1 MTKLNYDILY
11 NNFIQ
16 NEKIF
21 ANLKGELKIG
31 DYIIKSNGENLI
43 INYFDYEYTS
53 KSLSISNDQFTIKF
67 TNEESYIE
75 LIIKKE
81 GKISINGKE
90 YTFSDVDIKG
100 YKSSLIDL
108 DNIIK
113 TDTNI
118 NKFYHCGYNAFVY
131 KNTNDLII
139 SSNDNDD
146 KKIEKNYKRS
156 HLIRDFPI
164 IDDGDVFDSNFKYST
179 YKSVIYVFKNDLDLD
194 GVYQLN
200 KKSTRLDTNIS
211 YSQMEKQNIDYNTFL
226 QSNYLKFKNEIGYIF
241 LLISSFPNDENKEY
255 INNWEIWLKTNDGI
269 INGYSCSFPSSEP
282 LSTIKMDKVIELKD
296 GNNRNKNSKT
306 ILKIQNNDNCNCT
319 LRLYLNIGG
328 CLLMTKLLNG
338 MNELDLNKIESD
350 SNSSVYC
357 CDFNLIMTD
366 CYIQCGENCYFPP
379 VKYSNNANYPNIEQI
394 TSIVN
399 SHNSKRYSIDE
410 IKEMITFCSYGIMDE
425 NNQQFTKSEFPS
437 YDNGKDLYGNLN
449 KSILICKLIT
459 KDYETK
465 QQKNGILFLFFKEK
479 TIDNIINYLVD
490 IEVYQ
495 SFSNGIEDIPEYSSY
510 NVPYKVEKV
519 LNNQGQGE
527 EEFYCIFIENF
538 NLAILQYQYC
548 NISVRLCY
556 QFCYSTLFYLFPP
569 QVLYNNKDN
578 SNGDFNIKITRKND
592 NKNLDYDNLVYN
604 YQGYSDVNLI
614 AFITGTNNI
623 PPSGVSNERTL
634 EYGFLPYMA
643 TIPITTLPILKE
655 NNQSESTLIP
665 INSFYSNVHL
675 EDFYNSINF
684 NNWTKVYDY
693 DYQSSTY
700 ILKVPDNKDF
710 KNVYLVYSVEYN
722 GKEKLYYHECF
733 EVTKS
738 SSNLYNI
745 NYIKH
750 NYLSP
755 IEYSTQLRNNN
766 LKIYFE
772 DNTLSILISEGN
784 SNLFNL
790 VGFTNYNIYRN
801 FNYNNYYDIEKITQ
815 NVILEKFYVKYE

>member
-1 MTKLNYDILY
+1 MSCCG
-11 NNFIQ
+11 
-16 NEKIF
+16 F
-21 ANLKGELKIG
+21 AC
-31 DYIIKSNGENLI
+31 DYFIIKFI
-43 INYFDYEYTS
+43 H
-53 KSLSISNDQFTIKF
+53 
-67 TNEESYIE
+67 EELYIE

-81 GKISINGKE
+81 GKILIKDKDNSIE

-100 YKSSLIDL
+100 YKSFSFNL

-118 NKFYHCGYNAFVY
+118 NFYHCGYNAFVY

-139 SSNDNDD
+139 SSNDDD
-146 KKIEKNYKRS
+146 NKKVEKNYKRS
-156 HLIRDFPI
+156 HLVRDFPI
-164 IDDGDVFDSNFKYST
+164 IEDGDDFNDPDFSYST
-179 YKSVIYVFKNDLDLD
+179 NKSIIYVFKNDIDLD

-200 KKSTRLDTNIS
+200 KKSNRLDTNTS

-241 LLISSFPNDENKEY
+241 LLISSNKDNYNEY
-255 INNWEIWLKTNDGI
+255 INYWKIWLQTNNGTID
-269 INGYSCSFPSSEP
+269 GYSFSFPSSKP

-296 GNNRNKNSKT
+296 GNKKNSKT

-338 MNELDLNKIESD
+338 IKDLNLNKYESD
-350 SNSSVYC
+350 SNDNSNLYC

-379 VKYSNNANYPNIEQI
+379 IKYSDDANYPNIEQI

-399 SHNSKRYSIDE
+399 LHNSEHYSTDE
-410 IKEMITFCSYGIMDE
+410 IKEMITFCSSGIIDE
-425 NNQQFTKSEFPS
+425 NGRSITKDEFPW
-437 YDNGKDLYGNLN
+437 YNKGDDAFYCNLN

-479 TIDNIINYLVD
+479 IDENETNYLVD

-495 SFSNGIEDIPEYSSY
+495 SFSNGIKDIPEYSSY
-510 NVPYKVEKV
+510 NVPYKIEKV
-519 LNNQGQGE
+519 LNDQGE
-527 EEFYCIFIENF
+527 KKEDEFYCIFIENF
-538 NLAILQYQYC
+538 NLSILQYKYC
-548 NISVRLCY
+548 NISIRLCY

-592 NKNLDYDNLVYN
+592 NENLDYDSLIYN

-614 AFITGTNNI
+614 AFIKGTENI
-623 PPSGVSNERTL
+623 PPSVVGNQRTL

-643 TIPITTLPILKE
+643 TVPITTLPILKE
-655 NNQSESTLIP
+655 NNQNESTLIP

-700 ILKVPDNKDF
+700 ILEVPDNKDF

-733 EVTKS
+733 EVNS
-738 SSNLYNI
+738 SDSNLYNI
-745 NYIKH
+745 NYLKH

-755 IEYSTQLRNNN
+755 MEYSTQLENNTLRIYFGNNN
-766 LKIYFE
+766 LIISINKG
-772 DNTLSILISEGN
+772 NSILFK
-784 SNLFNL
+784 LT
-790 VGFTNYNIYRN
+790 GFTNSNGYWN

-815 NVILEKFYVKYE
+815 DVILEKLYVKYE